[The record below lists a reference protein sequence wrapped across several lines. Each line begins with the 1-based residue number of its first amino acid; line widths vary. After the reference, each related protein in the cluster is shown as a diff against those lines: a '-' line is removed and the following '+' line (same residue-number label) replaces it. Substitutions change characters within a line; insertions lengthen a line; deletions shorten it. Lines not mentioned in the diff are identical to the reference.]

1 MLDIV
6 QKFRKNTQILVKL
19 SPVFSFVVPFL
30 ILYFLYP
37 NSFEATWKG
46 RTYYLFFLWLFFLE
60 IILNW
65 EELQTK
71 KISDMKLARKIALII
86 SLLIPTAYV
95 IVANFY
101 GLNYTIEKLAEQ
113 HNIPFASWM
122 PLSTEYLV
130 FASLFALIIL
140 LEYGIS
146 GSKDFSISTVF
157 LGIIG
162 VIYTIDNVYPYGR
175 FTPFQIIVPTTA
187 TFAANVLNLMGYET
201 RMSFISNHPTYGSM
215 PILTAWDSQGR
226 FSQPFAIGWPCSGV
240 ESLLIYIVTILLF
253 LQNSVIPWKHRII
266 YFIIGGIVTYFI
278 NILRIVTIFVISI
291 NGGDI
296 GAFHD
301 LYGQLYSIFWIVSYP
316 LIIVVSRALWRKIR
330 NCARETKVSIIT
342 SGFSMFIA
350 WLIITLVFLG
360 ISLWY
365 IQSKQVAKLRKLYL
379 PWKEGR
385 QS

>member
-6 QKFRKNTQILVKL
+6 QKFRKNSQILVKL

-175 FTPFQIIVPTTA
+175 FAPFQIIVPTTA

-291 NGGDI
+291 NGGDP

-316 LIIVVSRALWRKIR
+316 LIIVASRALWRKIR
-330 NCARETKVSIIT
+330 NCAHAR
-342 SGFSMFIA
+342 
-350 WLIITLVFLG
+350 
-360 ISLWY
+360 
-365 IQSKQVAKLRKLYL
+365 RKS
-379 PWKEGR
+379 P
-385 QS
+385 